1 MNFLERALPLI
12 KLGLYVIPVAPPTP
26 GVKDTGKNPL
36 IGDWPNNSTINRK
49 QVEAWYASWPDANVG
64 CVANGKCMLDDDRGD
79 LKEKYE
85 AETGNKFPSQTFSVR
100 TSVKSTGM
108 RGWHFY
114 FNSTVRTIMAG
125 NRKKAGVFDFQ
136 CENKHCVGPGTVHWT
151 GAVYKAVGPRAPIAD
166 MPDELCAWIERV
178 ADAEKPRTAA
188 AGGPLAHEDWDCDA
202 WMEFYADDV
211 FTCAQDGDWWV
222 SSICPRTYRRGT
234 ITLPKAIEDVLSCSV
249 MPRTWACQTSRC
261 FPNWL
266 PDSIW
271 RVGVGKG
278 PR

>member
-26 GVKDTGKNPL
+26 GVKDTGENPL

-151 GAVYKAVGPRAPIAD
+151 GAVYEAVGPRAPIAD

-222 SSICPRTYRRGT
+222 SSICPRTYRR
-234 ITLPKAIEDVLSCSV
+234 E
-249 MPRTWACQTSRC
+249 R
-261 FPNWL
+261 
-266 PDSIW
+266 
-271 RVGVGKG
+271 
-278 PR
+278 

>member
-1 MNFLERALPLI
+1 MLGHRPTDGPKEGHAMNFLERALPLI

-151 GAVYKAVGPRAPIAD
+151 GAVYEAVGPRAPIAD

-178 ADAEKPRTAA
+178 ADAEKPRGLGLRRLDGVLRGRRIHLR
-188 AGGPLAHEDWDCDA
+188 AG
-202 WMEFYADDV
+202 
-211 FTCAQDGDWWV
+211 
-222 SSICPRTYRRGT
+222 RRLVGQQH
-234 ITLPKAIEDVLSCSV
+234 LP
-249 MPRTWACQTSRC
+249 
-261 FPNWL
+261 
-266 PDSIW
+266 PDIS
-271 RVGVGKG
+271 
-278 PR
+278 